1 MPRRT
6 RFDRWFPLLLPASIF
21 ANAVVMCLLLAT
33 PAWASYGEG
42 SSRLQKLYASYI
54 APCCWRENLMAHH
67 SPAADQLRSRISSMV
82 DDGKSDDAIEQTL
95 VAEFGKR
102 ILSLPEGTPRVWLF
116 WTPIALLAMGAA
128 GVVWQLRRMRQAAA
142 QPAYEGCPVELAA
155 GWDDDL

>member
-1 MPRRT
+1 VINALVL
-6 RFDRWFPLLLPASIF
+6 FFLIAGPAS
-21 ANAVVMCLLLAT
+21 
-33 PAWASYGEG
+33 ASYGEG

-82 DDGKSDDAIEQTL
+82 NDGKSDDAIKQTL

-116 WTPIALLAMGAA
+116 WTPIALLVFGAS
-128 GVVWQLRRMRQAAA
+128 GLFWQLRRMRQAPA
-142 QPAYEGCPVELAA
+142 QPTYEGSPVELAA